1 MTGTIPD
8 LNPMDLQMPLQA
20 ASLGTP
26 VELPNNMKTYIY
38 PMYIPH
44 EKVNDTLTLTVNLA
58 ATVTAEFL
66 VAVTLFGTKR

>member
-8 LNPMDLQMPLQA
+8 LNPMDLPMPLNG

-26 VELPNNMKTYIY
+26 VDQPANTRTYVY

-44 EKVNDTLTLTVNLA
+44 DKVNDTLTLTVNLA
-58 ATVTAEFL
+58 ATCTAEF
-66 VAVTLFGTKR
+66 VVGVTLFGTKR